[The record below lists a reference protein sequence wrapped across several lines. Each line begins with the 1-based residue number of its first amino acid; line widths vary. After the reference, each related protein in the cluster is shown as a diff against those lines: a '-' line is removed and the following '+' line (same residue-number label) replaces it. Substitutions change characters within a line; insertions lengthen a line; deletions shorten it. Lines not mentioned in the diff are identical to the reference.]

1 MPFPP
6 TKLSDDLQ
14 SKLEDFVRN
23 YDFVKLYEK
32 YNWGADTWRD
42 GFPKI
47 LKLEIEITRTAKDNS
62 LKKEDVLSAAK
73 WGNYRGTQRIRCPEI
88 LTLPVCENDCPD
100 KRIEKDPL
108 IPLRVLQA
116 ESEGLGP
123 THLSKVLRF
132 ALHSAKGG
140 NPDPTI

>member
-6 TKLSDDLQ
+6 TKLSDNPQ

-32 YNWGADTWRD
+32 YNWRADTWRD

-47 LKLEIEITRTAKDNS
+47 LKLEIGITTTAKNNS

-88 LTLPVCENDCPD
+88 LTLPVCENECPD

-108 IPLRVLQA
+108 IRLRVLQA
-116 ESEGLGP
+116 ESEELGP
-123 THLSKVLRF
+123 THLSKALRF
-132 ALHSAKGG
+132 ALSSAKGG